1 MYGDNKKIVI
11 IIGSIVVVILLVI
24 FLFLFLNRKDNSS
37 LSENKKRENIIKL
50 IKRYYEQDEY
60 ERAMKLIEDLLIEN
74 ADDEEALNL
83 QEKVLQAKKEKEE
96 REKEELL
103 KRESDTK
110 KILESM
116 TNIIEEKDEKP
127 FIIRKKESEDNLN
140 SISEVEKEKRK
151 KINTLI
157 NEGIDEYNKQNYA
170 NAKDKFLKALEL
182 DDNNAEAN
190 AYLGATY
197 FEEDPNNEKNVEEAV
212 KKSKKALKIDNNIE
226 TAHYTLAQIY
236 DKQGLNDLAIEEY
249 KETIKINPN
258 KYEAFYN
265 LGRIYYKKKEYKL
278 AEEQFLSATRVKS
291 DYVNAYFYLGITRQR
306 MNKINDAIAS
316 YKKCISIDPKFITA
330 YANLGEI
337 YRING
342 DYSSAIIYFQ
352 EVVKIEEKYKYYQK
366 IGECYKNLNQ
376 FSKAIENYRL
386 AIDKNGLSNENEK
399 NDVIDSYKNIANE
412 FKEFINGT
420 KTIKTFDDTSGISTS
435 GLSRIIFEYTATMKV
450 KFYENKSKENLNDLF
465 LKVDYPATFKFVD
478 ANPKPTSES
487 NLWSLAN
494 VNSNQKG
501 QIEITGSLVGQ
512 EGQNS
517 NFKINILKN
526 ISGKKYSLVSKDYNI
541 TLSKSNLSLNVIL
554 NNDYNYIASPGETLF
569 YVFKYK
575 NNSNT
580 PLENIVLKANFIGEM
595 FDFQTAQTNGYFDSL
610 TNTFVWNAASM
621 PSLSLLSP
629 GQSGEISLRIKLK
642 DKFPISNENNKNF
655 VLKVNATIES
665 PTVPS
670 DVSSE
675 KTIASYEAENKVRG
689 NVVIDAFGLY
699 RDPVWKILNKGPY
712 PPKVNQP
719 TQYTIHWKIQNY
731 ANDIS
736 NVKISSFIL
745 PGTIYTGV
753 FKSNIDI
760 KPDYNKDSGLFS
772 VSIPFIP
779 ANRGVINDPIEI
791 VFQVEN
797 IPSINQIDKDIT
809 LLSQTKFE
817 AQNEFTG
824 ENISLSMPEV
834 KTDLINDP
842 TIKVINRRVQP

>member
-1 MYGDNKKIVI
+1 MAEINNLKTSPWEEEVEIVESKFNFPWGKILIGLFIVI
-11 IIGSIVVVILLVI
+11 LIIVLIFGYFLYQPKPPQISIEFQKPDEVLAGQSFDLGVVVYNNSDKTIQNANLSILIPEGFAFVENDPNQKMVKVNI
-24 FLFLFLNRKDNSS
+24 GDIAPSS
-37 LSENKKRENIIKL
+37 FHKETFKII
-50 IKRYYEQDEY
+50 
-60 ERAMKLIEDLLIEN
+60 AF
-74 ADDEEALNL
+74 
-83 QEKVLQAKKEKEE
+83 
-96 REKEELL
+96 
-103 KRESDTK
+103 SDT
-110 KILESM
+110 LS
-116 TNIIEEKDEKP
+116 
-127 FIIRKKESEDNLN
+127 L
-140 SISEVEKEKRK
+140 K
-151 KINTLI
+151 KIN
-157 NEGIDEYNKQNYA
+157 A
-170 NAKDKFLKALEL
+170 EL
-182 DDNNAEAN
+182 D
-190 AYLGATY
+190 Y
-197 FEEDPNNEKNVEEAV
+197 
-212 KKSKKALKIDNNIE
+212 
-226 TAHYTLAQIY
+226 
-236 DKQGLNDLAIEEY
+236 
-249 KETIKINPN
+249 
-258 KYEAFYN
+258 
-265 LGRIYYKKKEYKL
+265 
-278 AEEQFLSATRVKS
+278 
-291 DYVNAYFYLGITRQR
+291 
-306 MNKINDAIAS
+306 
-316 YKKCISIDPKFITA
+316 
-330 YANLGEI
+330 
-337 YRING
+337 
-342 DYSSAIIYFQ
+342 
-352 EVVKIEEKYKYYQK
+352 KIEGSKIAFQGSASTDLNIGQSLFDVFVSSPEKVFSSENFK
-366 IGECYKNLNQ
+366 IT
-376 FSKAIENYRL
+376 
-386 AIDKNGLSNENEK
+386 
-399 NDVIDSYKNIANE
+399 
-412 FKEFINGT
+412 IN
-420 KTIKTFDDTSGISTS
+420 
-435 GLSRIIFEYTATMKV
+435 
-450 KFYENKSKENLNDLF
+450 YENKSKENLNDLF

-554 NNDYNYIASPGETLF
+554 NNDYNYIASPGETLA

-610 TNTFVWNAASM
+610 TNTFVWNAASI
-621 PSLSLLSP
+621 PSLSLLGP

-665 PTVPS
+665 PTVS
-670 DVSSE
+670 SGVSSE

-689 NVVIDAFGLY
+689 NVLIDAFGLY
-699 RDPVWKILNKGPY
+699 RDPAWKILNKGSY

-719 TQYTIHWKIQNY
+719 TQYTIHWNIQNY

-772 VSIPFIP
+772 VNIPFIP
-779 ANRGVINDPIEI
+779 ANRGVINNPIEI

-797 IPSINQIDKDIT
+797 TPSVNQVGDDIT
-809 LLSQTKFE
+809 LLSQTKLE

-824 ENISLSMPEV
+824 ENINLFLPEI
-834 KTDLINDP
+834 KTNLPNDP
-842 TIKVINRRVQP
+842 TIKVPDRRVQP

>member
-1 MYGDNKKIVI
+1 MAEITNLNTSPWEEEVEIVESKFKFNFPWGKFLIGLFI
-11 IIGSIVVVILLVI
+11 IILIIVLIFGYFLYQPKPPQISIEFQKPDEVLAGQSFDLGVVVYNNSDKTIQNANLSILIPEGFAFVENDPNQKMVKVNI
-24 FLFLFLNRKDNSS
+24 GDIAPSS
-37 LSENKKRENIIKL
+37 FHKETFKII
-50 IKRYYEQDEY
+50 
-60 ERAMKLIEDLLIEN
+60 AF
-74 ADDEEALNL
+74 
-83 QEKVLQAKKEKEE
+83 
-96 REKEELL
+96 
-103 KRESDTK
+103 SDT
-110 KILESM
+110 LS
-116 TNIIEEKDEKP
+116 
-127 FIIRKKESEDNLN
+127 L
-140 SISEVEKEKRK
+140 K
-151 KINTLI
+151 KIN
-157 NEGIDEYNKQNYA
+157 A
-170 NAKDKFLKALEL
+170 EL
-182 DDNNAEAN
+182 D
-190 AYLGATY
+190 Y
-197 FEEDPNNEKNVEEAV
+197 
-212 KKSKKALKIDNNIE
+212 
-226 TAHYTLAQIY
+226 
-236 DKQGLNDLAIEEY
+236 
-249 KETIKINPN
+249 
-258 KYEAFYN
+258 
-265 LGRIYYKKKEYKL
+265 
-278 AEEQFLSATRVKS
+278 
-291 DYVNAYFYLGITRQR
+291 
-306 MNKINDAIAS
+306 
-316 YKKCISIDPKFITA
+316 
-330 YANLGEI
+330 
-337 YRING
+337 
-342 DYSSAIIYFQ
+342 
-352 EVVKIEEKYKYYQK
+352 KIEGSKIAFQGSASTDLNIGQSLFDVFVSSPEKVFSSENFK
-366 IGECYKNLNQ
+366 IT
-376 FSKAIENYRL
+376 
-386 AIDKNGLSNENEK
+386 
-399 NDVIDSYKNIANE
+399 
-412 FKEFINGT
+412 IN
-420 KTIKTFDDTSGISTS
+420 
-435 GLSRIIFEYTATMKV
+435 
-450 KFYENKSKENLNDLF
+450 YENKSKENLNDLF

-610 TNTFVWNAASM
+610 TNTFVWNAASI
-621 PSLSLLSP
+621 PSLSLLGP

>member
-1 MYGDNKKIVI
+1 MAEINNLKTSPWEEEVEIVESKFKFNFPWGKFLIGLFIVI
-11 IIGSIVVVILLVI
+11 LIIVLIFGYFLYQPKPPQISIEFQKPDEVLAGQSFDLGVVVYNNSDKTIQNANLSILIPEGFAFVENDPNQKMVKVNI
-24 FLFLFLNRKDNSS
+24 GDIAPSS
-37 LSENKKRENIIKL
+37 FHKETFKII
-50 IKRYYEQDEY
+50 
-60 ERAMKLIEDLLIEN
+60 AF
-74 ADDEEALNL
+74 
-83 QEKVLQAKKEKEE
+83 
-96 REKEELL
+96 
-103 KRESDTK
+103 SDT
-110 KILESM
+110 LS
-116 TNIIEEKDEKP
+116 
-127 FIIRKKESEDNLN
+127 L
-140 SISEVEKEKRK
+140 K
-151 KINTLI
+151 KIN
-157 NEGIDEYNKQNYA
+157 A
-170 NAKDKFLKALEL
+170 EL
-182 DDNNAEAN
+182 D
-190 AYLGATY
+190 Y
-197 FEEDPNNEKNVEEAV
+197 
-212 KKSKKALKIDNNIE
+212 
-226 TAHYTLAQIY
+226 
-236 DKQGLNDLAIEEY
+236 
-249 KETIKINPN
+249 
-258 KYEAFYN
+258 
-265 LGRIYYKKKEYKL
+265 
-278 AEEQFLSATRVKS
+278 
-291 DYVNAYFYLGITRQR
+291 
-306 MNKINDAIAS
+306 
-316 YKKCISIDPKFITA
+316 
-330 YANLGEI
+330 
-337 YRING
+337 
-342 DYSSAIIYFQ
+342 
-352 EVVKIEEKYKYYQK
+352 KIEGSKIAFQGSASTDLNIGQSLFDVFVSSPEKVFSSENFK
-366 IGECYKNLNQ
+366 IT
-376 FSKAIENYRL
+376 
-386 AIDKNGLSNENEK
+386 
-399 NDVIDSYKNIANE
+399 
-412 FKEFINGT
+412 IN
-420 KTIKTFDDTSGISTS
+420 
-435 GLSRIIFEYTATMKV
+435 
-450 KFYENKSKENLNDLF
+450 YENKSKENLNDLF

-554 NNDYNYIASPGETLF
+554 NNDYNYIASPGETLA

-610 TNTFVWNAASM
+610 TNTFIWNAASM
-621 PSLSLLSP
+621 PSLSLLGP

-665 PTVPS
+665 PTVPP

-689 NVVIDAFGLY
+689 NVLIDAFGLY

-719 TQYTIHWKIQNY
+719 TQYTIHWRIQNY

-745 PGTIYTGV
+745 PGTTYTGV

-760 KPDYNKDSGLFS
+760 KPEYNKDSGLFS

-797 IPSINQIDKDIT
+797 TPSINQIDKDIT

>member
-1 MYGDNKKIVI
+1 MAEINNLKTSPWEEEVEIVESKFKFNFPWGKFLIGLFI
-11 IIGSIVVVILLVI
+11 IILIIVLIFGYFLYQPKPPQISIEFQKPDEVLAGQSFDLGVVVYNNSDKTIQNANLSILIPEGFAFVENDPNQKMVKVNI
-24 FLFLFLNRKDNSS
+24 GDIAPSS
-37 LSENKKRENIIKL
+37 FHKETFKII
-50 IKRYYEQDEY
+50 
-60 ERAMKLIEDLLIEN
+60 AF
-74 ADDEEALNL
+74 
-83 QEKVLQAKKEKEE
+83 
-96 REKEELL
+96 
-103 KRESDTK
+103 SDT
-110 KILESM
+110 LS
-116 TNIIEEKDEKP
+116 
-127 FIIRKKESEDNLN
+127 L
-140 SISEVEKEKRK
+140 K
-151 KINTLI
+151 KIN
-157 NEGIDEYNKQNYA
+157 A
-170 NAKDKFLKALEL
+170 EL
-182 DDNNAEAN
+182 D
-190 AYLGATY
+190 Y
-197 FEEDPNNEKNVEEAV
+197 
-212 KKSKKALKIDNNIE
+212 
-226 TAHYTLAQIY
+226 
-236 DKQGLNDLAIEEY
+236 
-249 KETIKINPN
+249 
-258 KYEAFYN
+258 
-265 LGRIYYKKKEYKL
+265 
-278 AEEQFLSATRVKS
+278 
-291 DYVNAYFYLGITRQR
+291 
-306 MNKINDAIAS
+306 
-316 YKKCISIDPKFITA
+316 
-330 YANLGEI
+330 
-337 YRING
+337 
-342 DYSSAIIYFQ
+342 
-352 EVVKIEEKYKYYQK
+352 KIEGSKIAFQGSASTDLNIGQSLFDVFVSSPEKVFSSENFK
-366 IGECYKNLNQ
+366 IT
-376 FSKAIENYRL
+376 
-386 AIDKNGLSNENEK
+386 
-399 NDVIDSYKNIANE
+399 
-412 FKEFINGT
+412 IN
-420 KTIKTFDDTSGISTS
+420 
-435 GLSRIIFEYTATMKV
+435 
-450 KFYENKSKENLNDLF
+450 YENKSKENLNDLF

-621 PSLSLLSP
+621 PSLSLLGP

-642 DKFPISNENNKNF
+642 DKFPILNENNKNF

-689 NVVIDAFGLY
+689 NVVIDVFGLY

>member
-1 MYGDNKKIVI
+1 MAEINNLKTSPWEEEVEIVESKFNFPWGKFLIGLFIVI
-11 IIGSIVVVILLVI
+11 LIIVLIFGYFLYRPKSPQISIEFQKPDEVLAGQSFDLGVVVYNNSDKTIQNANLSILIPEGFVFVENDSNQKMVKVNI
-24 FLFLFLNRKDNSS
+24 GNIAPSS
-37 LSENKKRENIIKL
+37 FQKENFKIITF
-50 IKRYYEQDEY
+50 
-60 ERAMKLIEDLLIEN
+60 
-74 ADDEEALNL
+74 
-83 QEKVLQAKKEKEE
+83 
-96 REKEELL
+96 
-103 KRESDTK
+103 SDT
-110 KILESM
+110 LS
-116 TNIIEEKDEKP
+116 
-127 FIIRKKESEDNLN
+127 L
-140 SISEVEKEKRK
+140 K
-151 KINTLI
+151 KINV
-157 NEGIDEYNKQNYA
+157 
-170 NAKDKFLKALEL
+170 EL
-182 DDNNAEAN
+182 D
-190 AYLGATY
+190 Y
-197 FEEDPNNEKNVEEAV
+197 
-212 KKSKKALKIDNNIE
+212 
-226 TAHYTLAQIY
+226 
-236 DKQGLNDLAIEEY
+236 
-249 KETIKINPN
+249 
-258 KYEAFYN
+258 
-265 LGRIYYKKKEYKL
+265 
-278 AEEQFLSATRVKS
+278 
-291 DYVNAYFYLGITRQR
+291 
-306 MNKINDAIAS
+306 
-316 YKKCISIDPKFITA
+316 
-330 YANLGEI
+330 
-337 YRING
+337 
-342 DYSSAIIYFQ
+342 
-352 EVVKIEEKYKYYQK
+352 KIEGSKILFHGSASTDLNIGQSLFDIFISSPEKVFSSENFK
-366 IGECYKNLNQ
+366 I
-376 FSKAIENYRL
+376 I
-386 AIDKNGLSNENEK
+386 
-399 NDVIDSYKNIANE
+399 
-412 FKEFINGT
+412 IN
-420 KTIKTFDDTSGISTS
+420 
-435 GLSRIIFEYTATMKV
+435 
-450 KFYENKSKENLNDLF
+450 YENKSKENLNDLF

-554 NNDYNYIASPGETLF
+554 NNDYNYIASPGETLA

-610 TNTFVWNAASM
+610 TNTFVWNAASI
-621 PSLSLLSP
+621 PSLSLLGP

-642 DKFPISNENNKNF
+642 DKFPILNENNKNF

-712 PPKVNQP
+712 PPKVNQS
-719 TQYTIHWKIQNY
+719 TQYSIHWRIQNY

-745 PGTIYTGV
+745 PGTTYTGV

-760 KPDYNKDSGLFS
+760 KPEYNKDSGLFS
-772 VSIPFIP
+772 VNIPFIP

-797 IPSINQIDKDIT
+797 IPSINQIGYYIT

-817 AQNEFTG
+817 AKNEFIG
-824 ENISLSMPEV
+824 ENINLSLPEIR
-834 KTDLINDP
+834 TDLPNDP
-842 TIKVINRRVQP
+842 TIKVQDRRVQP

>member
-1 MYGDNKKIVI
+1 MAEINNLKTSPWEEEVEIVESKFKFNFPWGKFLIGLFIVI
-11 IIGSIVVVILLVI
+11 LIIVLIFGYFLYRPKSPQISIEFQKPDEVLAGQSFDLGVVVYNNSDKTIQNANLSILIPEGFAFVENDPNQKMVKVNLGDI
-24 FLFLFLNRKDNSS
+24 APSS
-37 LSENKKRENIIKL
+37 FNKETFKII
-50 IKRYYEQDEY
+50 
-60 ERAMKLIEDLLIEN
+60 AF
-74 ADDEEALNL
+74 
-83 QEKVLQAKKEKEE
+83 
-96 REKEELL
+96 
-103 KRESDTK
+103 SDT
-110 KILESM
+110 LS
-116 TNIIEEKDEKP
+116 
-127 FIIRKKESEDNLN
+127 L
-140 SISEVEKEKRK
+140 K
-151 KINTLI
+151 KIN
-157 NEGIDEYNKQNYA
+157 A
-170 NAKDKFLKALEL
+170 EL
-182 DDNNAEAN
+182 D
-190 AYLGATY
+190 Y
-197 FEEDPNNEKNVEEAV
+197 
-212 KKSKKALKIDNNIE
+212 
-226 TAHYTLAQIY
+226 
-236 DKQGLNDLAIEEY
+236 
-249 KETIKINPN
+249 
-258 KYEAFYN
+258 
-265 LGRIYYKKKEYKL
+265 
-278 AEEQFLSATRVKS
+278 
-291 DYVNAYFYLGITRQR
+291 
-306 MNKINDAIAS
+306 
-316 YKKCISIDPKFITA
+316 
-330 YANLGEI
+330 
-337 YRING
+337 
-342 DYSSAIIYFQ
+342 
-352 EVVKIEEKYKYYQK
+352 KIEGSKIAFQGSASTDLNIGQSLFDVFVSSPEKVFSSENFK
-366 IGECYKNLNQ
+366 IT
-376 FSKAIENYRL
+376 
-386 AIDKNGLSNENEK
+386 
-399 NDVIDSYKNIANE
+399 
-412 FKEFINGT
+412 IN
-420 KTIKTFDDTSGISTS
+420 
-435 GLSRIIFEYTATMKV
+435 
-450 KFYENKSKENLNDLF
+450 YENKSKENLNDLF

-580 PLENIVLKANFIGEM
+580 PLENIVLKANFTGEM

-610 TNTFVWNAASM
+610 TNTFIWNAASI
-621 PSLSLLSP
+621 PSLSLLGP

-642 DKFPISNENNKNF
+642 DKFPILNENNKNF

-675 KTIASYEAENKVRG
+675 KTIASYEVENKIRG

-745 PGTIYTGV
+745 PGTTYTGV

-809 LLSQTKFE
+809 LLSQTQFE

>member
-1 MYGDNKKIVI
+1 MAEINNLKTSPWEEEVEIVESKFKFNFPWGKFLIGLFIVI
-11 IIGSIVVVILLVI
+11 LIIVLIFGYFLYRPKSPQISIEFQKPDEVLAGQSFDLGVVVYNNSDKTIQNANLSILIPEGFAFVENDPNQKMVKVNI
-24 FLFLFLNRKDNSS
+24 GDIAPSS
-37 LSENKKRENIIKL
+37 FHKETFKII
-50 IKRYYEQDEY
+50 
-60 ERAMKLIEDLLIEN
+60 AF
-74 ADDEEALNL
+74 
-83 QEKVLQAKKEKEE
+83 
-96 REKEELL
+96 
-103 KRESDTK
+103 SDT
-110 KILESM
+110 LS
-116 TNIIEEKDEKP
+116 
-127 FIIRKKESEDNLN
+127 L
-140 SISEVEKEKRK
+140 K
-151 KINTLI
+151 KIN
-157 NEGIDEYNKQNYA
+157 A
-170 NAKDKFLKALEL
+170 EL
-182 DDNNAEAN
+182 D
-190 AYLGATY
+190 Y
-197 FEEDPNNEKNVEEAV
+197 
-212 KKSKKALKIDNNIE
+212 
-226 TAHYTLAQIY
+226 
-236 DKQGLNDLAIEEY
+236 
-249 KETIKINPN
+249 
-258 KYEAFYN
+258 
-265 LGRIYYKKKEYKL
+265 
-278 AEEQFLSATRVKS
+278 
-291 DYVNAYFYLGITRQR
+291 
-306 MNKINDAIAS
+306 
-316 YKKCISIDPKFITA
+316 
-330 YANLGEI
+330 
-337 YRING
+337 
-342 DYSSAIIYFQ
+342 
-352 EVVKIEEKYKYYQK
+352 KIEGSKIAFQGSASTDLNIGQSLFDVFVSSPEKVFSSENFK
-366 IGECYKNLNQ
+366 IT
-376 FSKAIENYRL
+376 
-386 AIDKNGLSNENEK
+386 
-399 NDVIDSYKNIANE
+399 
-412 FKEFINGT
+412 IN
-420 KTIKTFDDTSGISTS
+420 
-435 GLSRIIFEYTATMKV
+435 
-450 KFYENKSKENLNDLF
+450 YENKSKENLNDLF

-580 PLENIVLKANFIGEM
+580 PLENIVLKANFTGEM

-610 TNTFVWNAASM
+610 TNTFIWNAASI
-621 PSLSLLSP
+621 PSLSLLGP

-642 DKFPISNENNKNF
+642 DKFPILNENNKNF

-675 KTIASYEAENKVRG
+675 KTIASYEVENKIRG

-745 PGTIYTGV
+745 PGTTYTGV